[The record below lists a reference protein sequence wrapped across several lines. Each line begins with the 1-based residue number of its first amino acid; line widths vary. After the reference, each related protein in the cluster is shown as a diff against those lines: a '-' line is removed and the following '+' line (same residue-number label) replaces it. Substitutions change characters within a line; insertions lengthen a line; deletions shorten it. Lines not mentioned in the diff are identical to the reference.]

1 MKIYSYFGN
10 GEDLSDFLSA
20 QPNGIVKDVEIEYN
34 IKLGKAYI
42 KTDNSEVVKLLS
54 SSFTLSDVNAQ
65 EDFLTAI
72 GSDRNGWIT
81 VRK

>member
-65 EDFLTAI
+65 EEFLTAI
-72 GSDRNGWIT
+72 SPDRNGWIT